1 MSKREKQMGIEKE
14 QKSQYI
20 AEREREA
27 FQIIARHCHIIE
39 QTRLF
44 ILCLVAAFYSPTR
57 QKEFVSVEKTPTSFE
72 FSKEQRVVMMMV
84 ASFSLSL
91 FLYLSSLVCGTLLCL
106 VTNNQNKLQLQT
118 SFCVREGFI
127 IFRWWEVRHLH
138 HCHAAACLCL
148 SARCCSAGL
157 DFEI

>member
-1 MSKREKQMGIEKE
+1 MGIEKE
-14 QKSQYI
+14 KKSQYI

-27 FQIIARHCHIIE
+27 FQIIARHRHIIE

-91 FLYLSSLVCGTLLCL
+91 SFSIFLLLSVELCLCL

-138 HCHAAACLCL
+138 HCHAAACL